1 MEGVMNE
8 AVWAKIEAN
17 FAEAAELSKKN
28 EATLDRLEKAFE
40 TSSAEREKSYAK
52 LEKAIFGVNREVN
65 GISKSNGMAAEE
77 YFFESL
83 EESKTFGGM
92 LFDRVRENI
101 KNSKKLKDGSTLDGQ
116 YDIVMYND
124 NAVCI
129 IEIKYRFKK
138 DDVRNVAKWHADT
151 FKRLFPEY
159 AGYKIYLGIG
169 SMCFEEDVEET
180 ARQLGIGVLKVK
192 GDAVEIYDE
201 SLKTF

>member
-1 MEGVMNE
+1 MNE
-8 AVWAKIEAN
+8 AVWARIEAN

-28 EATLDRLEKAFE
+28 EVTLDRLEKAIE
-40 TSSAEREKSYAK
+40 TSAAEREKSYAK

-92 LFDRVRENI
+92 HFDRVRENI
-101 KNSKKLKDGSTLDGQ
+101 KNSKKLEDGSTLDGQ

-124 NAVCI
+124 TAVCI
-129 IEIKYRFKK
+129 IEVKYRFKK
-138 DDVRNVAKWHADT
+138 DDVRNVAKWHAGT

-159 AGYKIYLGIG
+159 AGYEIYLGIG
-169 SMCFEEDVEET
+169 SMCFEEDVEEA